1 MTRRDGT
8 RPASL
13 YVAAAG
19 GPFLVWLTEHTRRG
33 PCGDGGAHDA
43 TVDGS

>member
-8 RPASL
+8 RLASL
-13 YVAAAG
+13 CVASADAA
-19 GPFLVWLTEHTRRG
+19 FLVWLTEHTRRG

-43 TVDGS
+43 TVDGP

>member
-13 YVAAAG
+13 CGAFVG
-19 GPFLVWLTEHTRRG
+19 GPFLVWLTAYTRRDS
-33 PCGDGGAHDA
+33 CSDGGAHDA
-43 TVDGS
+43 TVDVP

>member
-13 YVAAAG
+13 CVASAG
-19 GPFLVWLTEHTRRG
+19 GPFLAWVTEHTRRG
-33 PCGDGGAHDA
+33 PWGYGRAHDA
-43 TVDGS
+43 TVDVP